1 MFTLKLLC
9 SKPGSL
15 ARSYQGCFNA
25 KIALNFTR
33 RCLATT
39 KFDAA
44 GQNVAGDSQEESTLA
59 VDGEVHLK
67 HRFISMTRRTL
78 SRKLLE
84 DSNLYELT
92 ERLKFQD
99 LAVGL
104 DFAISRGFHG
114 TLGEMKVNSGLLCR
128 EARERH
134 STIHLFK
141 IRGAKVFC
149 CLICCIF
156 EAKILFCIQYKV

>member
-1 MFTLKLLC
+1 MARSALFTLKFLC

-15 ARSYQGCFNA
+15 NRSYQGCFDA
-25 KIALNFTR
+25 KITCNFTR
-33 RCLATT
+33 RCLTTT

-44 GQNVAGDSQEESTLA
+44 GQNVAADSQEESTLA
-59 VDGEVHLK
+59 EDSKVHLK

-92 ERLKFQD
+92 DRLKFQD

-114 TLGEMKVNSGLLCR
+114 TLGEMKVNILLICR
-128 EARERH
+128 EAEPLRPMERK
-134 STIHLFK
+134 S
-141 IRGAKVFC
+141 
-149 CLICCIF
+149 
-156 EAKILFCIQYKV
+156 